1 MNHKALVVIDIQ
13 NDITKHYRD
22 IIDRLN
28 AAIEWAAESGMEIVY
43 IQHNNLS
50 AGSRTFKPGTKGAEL
65 VPELKIVSDHIFVKT
80 KANALTSEAF
90 SGFIRSKD
98 IREFYIAG
106 ADATGCVKSTCFNMT
121 KAGYAVHVIADCVTS
136 YDLKKMPEMLA
147 YYTDK
152 GCEVKSLA
160 FYMGIRYQ
168 YRRLD
173 NTNFTGHSLDDFVR
187 HQTVTA
193 CWRKIGND
201 WKLVPN
207 VYEENW
213 SQVQCRETAEDMA
226 RHINLDQTGFGAF
239 DGERIIGFATVSHR
253 MFGAAAR
260 YVQLV
265 CFQISKE
272 YRRQGIGRELFSMA
286 CEEARR
292 LGADKL
298 YISAHSS
305 KESQAA
311 YRALGCTPA
320 EEVNEEL
327 AAAEPF
333 DVQMEYRLF

>member
-1 MNHKALVVIDIQ
+1 MSHKALVVIDIQ
-13 NDITKHYRD
+13 NDITRHYRD

-28 AAIEWAAESGMEIVY
+28 AAIEWAVESGMEIVY

-50 AGSRTFKPGTKGAEL
+50 AGTRTFKPGTKGAEL

-90 SGFIRSKD
+90 SEFIRSKD
-98 IREFYIAG
+98 ISEFYITG
-106 ADATGCVKSTCFNMT
+106 ADATACVKSTCYNMT
-121 KAGYAVHVIADCVTS
+121 KAGYAVHVISDCVTS
-136 YDLKKMPEMLA
+136 YDLKKMPVMLA

-152 GCEVKSLA
+152 GCEVKDLA
-160 FYMGIRYQ
+160 SYIGMNYQ
-168 YRRLD
+168 YKRLD
-173 NTNFTGHSLDDFVR
+173 NNNFTGNSLDDFVR
-187 HQTVTA
+187 HQTVTE
-193 CWRKIGND
+193 CWRKIDND

-213 SQVQCRETAEDMA
+213 PQIQCREIAEDLVYN
-226 RHINLDQTGFGAF
+226 INNDQTGFGAF

-253 MFGAAAR
+253 IFGASAR

-265 CFQISKE
+265 CFQISEE
-272 YRRQGIGRELFSMA
+272 YRRQGIGRKLFSMA

-311 YRALGCTPA
+311 YRALGCSFA
-320 EEVNEEL
+320 EEINEEL

-333 DVQMEYRLF
+333 DVQMEYRL